1 MEKLNTF
8 FDSKSNKY
16 AESVTLRNEV
26 IETCNVDFLDKIK
39 AVEYLNEDMILTVD
53 QIANYYETSR
63 DSISTIIKRNR
74 DEFENDGM
82 VVLTGQELKDFKKS
96 LEGSFELSKVN
107 KSLILLTKRSLLRVG
122 MIMTS
127 NAMAMRIR
135 NYLLNLEET
144 ATKEQKSWAIQREVG
159 IIERKRM
166 ASAINKYLPESKNK
180 KFAYPNYTN
189 MIYKI
194 LFTKTAKEM
203 LDEKGLS
210 TNDALRDTFTTE
222 QLKLVEESET
232 IVTALVALGFTYNQI
247 KEQLER
253 KYIKMIQ

>member
-1 MEKLNTF
+1 MEKLNTS

-107 KSLILLTKRSLLRVG
+107 KSLILLLILQFSCTSFLFFISL
-122 MIMTS
+122 
-127 NAMAMRIR
+127 
-135 NYLLNLEET
+135 
-144 ATKEQKSWAIQREVG
+144 
-159 IIERKRM
+159 
-166 ASAINKYLPESKNK
+166 
-180 KFAYPNYTN
+180 
-189 MIYKI
+189 
-194 LFTKTAKEM
+194 
-203 LDEKGLS
+203 
-210 TNDALRDTFTTE
+210 
-222 QLKLVEESET
+222 
-232 IVTALVALGFTYNQI
+232 
-247 KEQLER
+247 
-253 KYIKMIQ
+253 

>member
-1 MEKLNTF
+1 MTKINTN
-8 FDSKSNKY
+8 FDSRSNKY
-16 AESVTLRNEV
+16 AESVTLRNET

-39 AVEYLNEDMILTVD
+39 AVEYLNDKMILTVD
-53 QIANYYETSR
+53 QVANYYETSR
-63 DSISTIIKRNR
+63 DSVSTIIKRNR

-82 VVLTGQELKDFKKS
+82 TVLTGQELKEFKKS

-122 MIMTS
+122 MIMTN
-127 NAMAMRIR
+127 NAMAIRIR

-144 ATKEQKSWAIQREVG
+144 ATIEQKSWAIQREVG

-166 ASAINKYLPESKNK
+166 TTAISKYLPESKNK

-194 LFTKTAKEM
+194 LFNKTAKEM
-203 LDEKGLS
+203 REEKGLT
-210 TNDALRDTFTTE
+210 TNDALRDTFSID

-232 IVTALVALGFTYNQI
+232 IVTALVALGFSYTQI
-247 KEQLER
+247 KEQLET
-253 KYIKMIQ
+253 KYIKMIE

>member
-1 MEKLNTF
+1 MTKINTN
-8 FDSKSNKY
+8 FDSRSNKY
-16 AESVTLRNEV
+16 AESVTLRNET

-39 AVEYLNEDMILTVD
+39 AVEYLNDKMILTVD
-53 QIANYYETSR
+53 QVANYYETSR
-63 DSISTIIKRNR
+63 DSVSTIIKRNR

-82 VVLTGQELKDFKKS
+82 TVLTGQELKEFKKS

-122 MIMTS
+122 MIMTN
-127 NAMAMRIR
+127 NAMAIRIR

-144 ATKEQKSWAIQREVG
+144 ATIEQKSWAIQREVG

-166 ASAINKYLPESKNK
+166 TTAISKYLPESKNK

-194 LFTKTAKEM
+194 LFNKTAKEM
-203 LDEKGLS
+203 REEKGLA
-210 TNDALRDTFTTE
+210 TNDALRDTFSID

-232 IVTALVALGFTYNQI
+232 IVTALVALGFSYTQI
-247 KEQLER
+247 KEQLEN
-253 KYIKMIQ
+253 KYIKMIE